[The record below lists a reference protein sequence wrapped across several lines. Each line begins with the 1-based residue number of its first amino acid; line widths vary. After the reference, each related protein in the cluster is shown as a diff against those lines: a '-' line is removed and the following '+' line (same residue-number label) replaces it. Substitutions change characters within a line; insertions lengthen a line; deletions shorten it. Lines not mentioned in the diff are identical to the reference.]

1 MAGHPM
7 IATVSKLGVSTLA
20 LVLLA
25 SFSSPMAS
33 AQDQDLINWLLKVE
47 DYPEI
52 YRVSVGAAIV
62 GDSEKQEFV
71 ANLLLGE
78 HGNAIKHQ
86 PYEGIRFLYRA
97 AIAGRPTAMTSL
109 SKALK
114 KGTFGLKQSARAAQC
129 WSKTPSDVEDRLAC
143 VALTDFR
150 DRQAR
155 PPCSQFL
162 IFLNEDTTSKEE
174 GVAKAKLCLANKT
187 PALLVP
193 GGPPGPPEFDRSR
206 EWARYGI
213 EWSITG
219 EMYSEKF
226 EQFRAAFNSTT
237 RQAIESEQGSGYLE
251 KLAMQIDA
259 RIKAPRYDAH

>member
-1 MAGHPM
+1 M
-7 IATVSKLGVSTLA
+7 IATVSKIGVSRLA

-25 SFSSPMAS
+25 SFSLPTAS
-33 AQDQDLINWLLKVE
+33 AQDQDLINWLFKVE

-109 SKALK
+109 SKALE
-114 KGTFGLKQSARAAQC
+114 KGAFGLKRSSRAAQC
-129 WSKTPSDVEDRLAC
+129 WSKTPPDVAGQLAC

-162 IFLNEDTTSKEE
+162 IFLNEDATNKEE
-174 GVAKAKLCLANKT
+174 GVALAKLCLANKT

-193 GGPPGPPEFDRSR
+193 GGPPGPQALHLSR

-219 EMYSEKF
+219 DMYSEKF
-226 EQFRAAFNSTT
+226 EQFRVAFNSTT
-237 RQAIESEQGSGYLE
+237 RQAIEREHGSGYLE
-251 KLAMQIDA
+251 KLAMEIDT
-259 RIKAPRYDAH
+259 RIKASTSGTH